1 MTRHDDDWRAS
12 VPPHR
17 LVRREPPVSELLAE
31 LDRRARL
38 PLHQSVTSPRH
49 AYISPDFFA
58 WEVEHV
64 FRDEWLCVAHVS
76 QLPGAGSFLNI
87 DLVGEPLSV
96 VRDRDGRVR
105 VLSRVCPHRG
115 MDIMPPGFGYPGF
128 EPLDLRRGIQGHGEC
143 SVLVCPYH
151 NWTFGLDGRV
161 KGCAEMQ
168 LAEGF
173 AARDYG
179 LAEFRSEI
187 WQGFVFVN
195 LNGTAQ
201 PLARQLEPLTPEVA
215 AWRMAELE
223 VVIEQSWDCP
233 FNWKVMVENWMES
246 YHHLGIHHD
255 TLQPMMPAKDTW
267 TEHERPHFIRSHL
280 PLRPS
285 LAAEL
290 ERVRERGE
298 RVPGFVELEGL
309 TPAQRAEWGLH
320 LGLPCFM
327 FLVTSDRVIWYRLEP
342 IAADRCRLLTTTL
355 VSKAARAAPDFEQR
369 LESEAQMLSAFH
381 LQDMQVC
388 SAVQRGL
395 GSSAFAG
402 GRLSHLEMPVWLI
415 QRYVAA
421 RGRGTWPTLELPAAP
436 GQREEAR

>member
-1 MTRHDDDWRAS
+1 M
-12 VPPHR
+12 PPHR

>member
-1 MTRHDDDWRAS
+1 MSTDDGDGRSAMLQ
-12 VPPHR
+12 HR
-17 LVRREPPVSELLAE
+17 SNRREPSVSELLAE
-31 LDRRARL
+31 LDRSARL
-38 PLHQSVTSPRH
+38 PLRQGVTSVRH
-49 AYISPDFFA
+49 AYTSDDFFA

-76 QLPGAGSFLNI
+76 QLPGPGQFLNL

-96 VRDRDGRVR
+96 VRDREGRVR

-128 EPLDLRRGIQGHGEC
+128 EPLDLRRGVKGHGEAG
-143 SVLVCPYH
+143 VLVCPYH

-161 KGCAEMQ
+161 KGCAEMH

-179 LAEFRSEI
+179 LVEFRSET

-195 LNGTAQ
+195 LNGAAR
-201 PLARQLEPLTPEVA
+201 PLAEQLAQLTPEVA
-215 AWRMAELE
+215 PWRMAELD
-223 VVIEQSWDCP
+223 VVIAQSWECP

-267 TEHERPHFIRSHL
+267 TERERAHFIRSHL
-280 PLRPS
+280 PLKPA
-285 LAAEL
+285 LAGEL
-290 ERVRERGE
+290 ARARAQGE
-298 RVPGFVELEGL
+298 RPPGFVEIEGL
-309 TPAQRAEWGLH
+309 SAEQRAEWGLH

-342 IAADRCRLLTTTL
+342 VAAGRCRLLTTTL
-355 VSKAARAAPDFEQR
+355 VSKAARATADFER
-369 LESEAQMLSAFH
+369 LLESESQMLRSFH

-395 GSSAFAG
+395 GSSAYTG

-421 RGRGTWPTLELPAAP
+421 RGRSTWPTLDQPAAP
-436 GQREEAR
+436 GQREENR